1 MGQEEVIKYLKAN
14 PNEWLTS
21 KEISTELNISLNSVT
36 TSLRSLREYNEVEYK
51 RSKKIIGSRPPFVY
65 KYKK

>member
-36 TSLRSLREYNEVEYK
+36 TSLRSLRENNEVEYERSEK
-51 RSKKIIGSRPPFVY
+51 RIGSRPPFVY
-65 KYKK
+65 KFKK